1 MKDSEYSI
9 AINWHY
15 IAVALIFATA
25 ILLMVLYMPGIKE
38 FDTAVLKAVQNIPL
52 PFLQYIPALISELD
66 QNYYVWPLLVSGGI
80 MVSHRYY
87 LKTFLLVFFTQASF
101 VLSNL
106 IKGIVCRQR
115 PCGDTYPGYSFPS
128 NHSITA
134 MCFYGILIYL
144 VHKHVHGFWK
154 YFLIT
159 LLGLLILL
167 TSLSRM
173 WLGVHFPTD
182 VLEGLFL
189 GFILVNLYIILDKF
203 FSRR

>member
-1 MKDSEYSI
+1 MKNSECGI

-15 IAVALIFATA
+15 IAVALIFAVA
-25 ILLMVLYMPGIKE
+25 ILLGVLYMPEIKE
-38 FDTAVLKAVQNIPL
+38 FDAAVLKTVHEFSIPY
-52 PFLQYIPALISELD
+52 FQYVPGFISELYR
-66 QNYYVWPLLVSGGI
+66 NYYVWPLIVTGGI
-80 MVSHRYY
+80 MVSHKYY
-87 LKTFLLVFFTQASF
+87 LKTFLLVFFTQAAF
-101 VLSNL
+101 LLSGF
-106 IKGIVCRQR
+106 IKSIVCRQR
-115 PCGDTYPGYSFPS
+115 PCGNAYPVYSFPS
-128 NHSITA
+128 NIALTA

-144 VHKHVHGFWK
+144 VHKHVYGFWK

-167 TSLSRM
+167 TSYSRL